1 MYYTRIVAMNT
12 TFPQVAVGAVVM
24 KDNKVLLVKRKNPP
38 AQGMWAL
45 PGGRVHAGESLEE
58 AVEREIR
65 EETGIHVQVGP
76 VVHVFDVIE
85 RNDDDLSVHYVII
98 DYRAEYMSGDLSAG
112 DDALE
117 VGWVSKD
124 EIGER
129 AVNDSTRLLLKQ
141 KFGFR

>member
-1 MYYTRIVAMNT
+1 MNT
-12 TFPQVAVGAVVM
+12 TFPQVAVGAVVI

-38 AQGMWAL
+38 AQGVWAL

-65 EETGIHVQVGP
+65 EETGIHVQVGS

-85 RNDDDLSVHYVII
+85 RNEDDLSVHYVII
-98 DYRAEYMSGDLSAG
+98 DYRAEYVSGDPRAG

-117 VGWVSKD
+117 AGWVSKD
-124 EIGER
+124 EIDER

>member
-1 MYYTRIVAMNT
+1 V
-12 TFPQVAVGAVVM
+12 
-24 KDNKVLLVKRKNPP
+24 
-38 AQGMWAL
+38 WAL

-65 EETGIHVQVGP
+65 EETGIHVQVGS

-85 RNDDDLSVHYVII
+85 RNEDDLSVHYVII
-98 DYRAEYMSGDLSAG
+98 DYRAEYVSGDLRAG

-117 VGWVSKD
+117 AGWVSKD

>member
-1 MYYTRIVAMNT
+1 MNT
-12 TFPQVAVGAVVM
+12 TFPQVAVGAVVI

-38 AQGMWAL
+38 AQGVWAL

-65 EETGIHVQVGP
+65 EETGIHVQVGS

-85 RNDDDLSVHYVII
+85 RNEDDLSVHYVII
-98 DYRAEYMSGDLSAG
+98 DYRAEYVSGDLRAG

-117 VGWVSKD
+117 ACWVSKD